1 MTDISMG
8 EEMVIAIQGMVEMT
22 MIVDMKGEEEI
33 HHQGALTTETITMMG
48 GIRRAVKEDSL
59 KDTIGVVVMTI
70 AEVTR
75 GITERL
81 GVDEVSGGHQAEVV
95 SNMKGWS
102 SRAHPLAFL
111 PLKKKQCLNMPRQSA
126 WKKRGWWG

>member
-1 MTDISMG
+1 
-8 EEMVIAIQGMVEMT
+8 MT
-22 MIVDMKGEEEI
+22 MIVDMMGEEEI
-33 HHQGALTTETITMMG
+33 PLQGALTTGAITMMG

-102 SRAHPLAFL
+102 SKAHPLAFL
-111 PLKKKQCLNMPRQSA
+111 PLLLHP
-126 WKKRGWWG
+126 KKRQ